1 MGVERVAPVDDQ
13 RVGIGEREVGQVVD
27 VRVERCREHF
37 ARVGAR
43 RSAVADVTG
52 SGLVEEDAEV
62 NLGGVENLDVV
73 RVRPR
78 NEVDVALPQVPRVKA
93 LIAEHFEA
101 AGDLHAAFTWHMRAG
116 TWATFHDI
124 AAALTSWRRAQQ
136 VADRLPDDDPDRMSM
151 RIEPRSLLCASAF
164 RVGGS
169 GAETGFDELRDLCT
183 AAGDQ
188 RSLAIGMAGWV
199 IAQNMKANNREASR
213 LASELV
219 RLLESIGD
227 STLTVALLAN
237 AMIAKHETAEMAEI
251 LRLAQYLIYLAEGD
265 PTKGSLVTESPLSV
279 ATVLRGVARG
289 CLGIPGWRDDIRQAV
304 DMVHSFYAMTFAGVV
319 WFAYILTIPNG
330 LLVAD
335 ATADRET
342 AEASAMAEQCGDDL
356 VLDLTR
362 TARGVTLVY
371 QDGPE
376 REAGLDLLA
385 TIRERALNQRFSMTL
400 LPITNICTA
409 RYKAQLGDIEGA
421 IECSRTAVEELFSP
435 GPSIWSAP
443 TVSVLV
449 ESLLCRGSDADMREA
464 RAAIDRLA
472 ALPTDPGYVLHE
484 IWLLRLEAVL
494 AQAQGDVAGY
504 RHYRDLYRERATS
517 LGFEGHM
524 KWAEAMP

>member
-1 MGVERVAPVDDQ
+1 
-13 RVGIGEREVGQVVD
+13 
-27 VRVERCREHF
+27 
-37 ARVGAR
+37 
-43 RSAVADVTG
+43 
-52 SGLVEEDAEV
+52 
-62 NLGGVENLDVV
+62 
-73 RVRPR
+73 
-78 NEVDVALPQVPRVKA
+78 
-93 LIAEHFEA
+93 
-101 AGDLHAAFTWHMRAG
+101 
-116 TWATFHDI
+116 
-124 AAALTSWRRAQQ
+124 
-136 VADRLPDDDPDRMSM
+136 
-151 RIEPRSLLCASAF
+151 
-164 RVGGS
+164 
-169 GAETGFDELRDLCT
+169 
-183 AAGDQ
+183 
-188 RSLAIGMAGWV
+188 MAGWV

-376 REAGLDLLA
+376 REAGLNLLA

-421 IECSRTAVEELFSP
+421 IECSRTAVEELFGP